1 MEVMR
6 STAAFAVVVVRVFTD
21 GLVEETE
28 VDVSSSS
35 SSVDVDVDSEVEEC
49 FVEELIVVVTVV
61 DGALVDETE
70 LLKCMELKQSSLN

>member
-1 MEVMR
+1 M
-6 STAAFAVVVVRVFTD
+6 
-21 GLVEETE
+21 EETE

-35 SSVDVDVDSEVEEC
+35 SFVDVDVDSEVEEC

-70 LLKCMELKQSSLN
+70 LLKCLELK